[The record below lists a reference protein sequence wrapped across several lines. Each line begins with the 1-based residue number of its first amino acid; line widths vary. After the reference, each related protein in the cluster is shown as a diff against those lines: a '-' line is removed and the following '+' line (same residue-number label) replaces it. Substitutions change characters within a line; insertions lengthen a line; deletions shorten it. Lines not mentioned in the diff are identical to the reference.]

1 MGLGPALK
9 PVTSVTSG
17 DRGGEKPS
25 RETEKTP
32 RVTSHFKG
40 VRRHMASW
48 PQQEQHWNP
57 SLTLQGN
64 RPISPL
70 RTPAFPLPS
79 PAFRSLPTRVST
91 QPPSHPTGST
101 SRAASPGALPGAQW
115 NVTTPLPW
123 PRLLRTLCPWNST
136 DARVSPCE
144 LGALG
149 AAPLSDFPQATC
161 THPSAHEP
169 PSALR
174 ARRCVCEVL
183 GIPGD
188 CDVVSSSP
196 ALF

>member
-1 MGLGPALK
+1 
-9 PVTSVTSG
+9 
-17 DRGGEKPS
+17 
-25 RETEKTP
+25 
-32 RVTSHFKG
+32 
-40 VRRHMASW
+40 MASW

-57 SLTLQGN
+57 SLALQGN

-70 RTPAFPLPS
+70 RTPARTLPS

-91 QPPSHPTGST
+91 QPPSHPMGST

-115 NVTTPLPW
+115 NVTTPLHW

-149 AAPLSDFPQATC
+149 AAPLSDFPEATR

-188 CDVVSSSP
+188 CDVVPSSP